1 MAEQKTG
8 FSLTPST
15 WVDVTFSSDQVT
27 VRGDGNVLI
36 PSFRKQFLP
45 LVSPPHPHNAEPA
58 ALMLDPFC
66 LVFFFAS
73 FYLRDTANHDVGDS
87 FKKKKRQ
94 NKRDREKYYKHWR
107 DTKKKKKKRAEKN
120 CLKLQKAEHEQNG
133 AASKLKCCSRKQE
146 ELEGMGRI
154 IYKAPL

>member
-66 LVFFFAS
+66 LVFFLLVFI
-73 FYLRDTANHDVGDS
+73 FETLPTMMLVILL
-87 FKKKKRQ
+87 KR
-94 NKRDREKYYKHWR
+94 KRDKTREIER
-107 DTKKKKKKRAEKN
+107 NTTNTDETQKKKKKRAEKN

>member
-66 LVFFFAS
+66 LVFFLLVFI
-73 FYLRDTANHDVGDS
+73 FETLPTMMLVILL
-87 FKKKKRQ
+87 KR
-94 NKRDREKYYKHWR
+94 KRDKTREIER
-107 DTKKKKKKRAEKN
+107 NTTNTDETQKKKKKRAEKKL
-120 CLKLQKAEHEQNG
+120 LKT
-133 AASKLKCCSRKQE
+133 SK
-146 ELEGMGRI
+146 GRT
-154 IYKAPL
+154 